1 MYPVLLVFFT
11 MYKCDNN
18 VSLWVLNVLKPGIA
32 AKQFNYILS
41 GINELLIGLYF
52 KLNNLLND
60 TWLGTTMKQH
70 LLQANLRS
78 NGNAI
83 YIPI

>member
-1 MYPVLLVFFT
+1 MAVKCAETWDY
-11 MYKCDNN
+11 YKT
-18 VSLWVLNVLKPGIA
+18 VVVGHKRVTYWV
-32 AKQFNYILS
+32 
-41 GINELLIGLYF
+41 YF
-52 KLNNLLND
+52 KLNNLLNN